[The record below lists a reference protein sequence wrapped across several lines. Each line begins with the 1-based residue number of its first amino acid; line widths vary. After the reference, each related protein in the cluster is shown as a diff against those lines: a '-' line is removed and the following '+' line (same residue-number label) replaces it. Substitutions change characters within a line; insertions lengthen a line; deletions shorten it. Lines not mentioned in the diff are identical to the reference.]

1 MISKKI
7 MLLMILAILI
17 LLAAASA
24 TTLFG
29 QPTSNGTLVGL
40 EYTGPPGSTVIQS
53 NTVVPTDKIQLISY
67 AKHNETLSIKGI
79 MFNGYGT
86 QNITTKGANN
96 TTITTPIKIMN
107 NPLYFNT
114 TIKIT
119 GREVET
125 QDIKLPETLQ
135 KENVQITINGTTFN
149 FYHLTSKSV
158 IPTQITDLGIT
169 GIIIAII
176 IINSIMWIISL
187 GIARGI
193 INRIFYF
200 PKSSKFTW
208 TGLVFLLVGMYY
220 TIYEEYYYEITS
232 SYKDM
237 AAIGVFA
244 MAIYLWI
251 SLNIIPSK
259 SSKIFVE
266 RFIIDMNTPKKEIMI
281 LYTGKANDGTRIA
294 INPHSK
300 REAFMRLIGIN
311 KKIKFKDKEGNAR
324 KDIDIIKNID
334 YDSSDMDIEGS
345 YLMSPKITI
354 SESLKEED
362 IASKWKDQDPEWI
375 NYGMELNPE
384 TGEWE
389 RKKGIINRIL
399 SHFQKELLIPV
410 SQYVQDRTVEHEA
423 EKISYDQVIKELEDL
438 TIKYN
443 LIMEKWKQN
452 GAIEGNKIYNE
463 IEELYKQ
470 IKEKTEEKRG
480 LEGKQD
486 EETK

>member
-1 MISKKI
+1 MISRKI
-7 MLLMILAILI
+7 MLLCILAILI
-17 LLAAASA
+17 LPAAASA

-29 QPTSNGTLVGL
+29 QPTTNGTLVGL
-40 EYTGPPGSTVIQS
+40 EYTGPPGSTVIQQK
-53 NTVVPTDKIQLISY
+53 TVVPTDKIELVSY
-67 AKHNETLSIKGI
+67 STHNETLSIRGI
-79 MFNGYGT
+79 MFDGYRT
-86 QNITTKGANN
+86 QNITTKGSNN
-96 TTITTPIKIMN
+96 TTITTTIKVMN

-114 TIKIT
+114 SIKIT
-119 GREVET
+119 GREVEI
-125 QDIKLPETLQ
+125 QEISLPETLQ
-135 KENVQITINGTTFN
+135 KENVQININGTTFN

-208 TGLVFLLVGMYY
+208 TGLIFLLLGMYY
-220 TIYEEYYYEITS
+220 VVYENYYYEITS
-232 SYKDM
+232 SYRDM
-237 AAIGVFA
+237 AAIGIFA
-244 MAIYLWI
+244 FFIYLWI

-266 RFIIDMNTPKKEIMI
+266 RFVIDMDKPKKEIMI

-300 REAFMRLIGIN
+300 REAFLRLIGIQ
-311 KKIKFKDKEGNAR
+311 KKIKFRDKSNGEA

-334 YDSSDMDIEGS
+334 YDSTDMDIEGS

-354 SESLKEED
+354 SESLKEKEV
-362 IASKWKDQDPEWI
+362 ASKWADQDPEWV
-375 NYGMELNPE
+375 NYGMEWNPE
-384 TGEWE
+384 TETWE
-389 RKKGIINRIL
+389 RKKGLINRIL
-399 SHFQKELLIPV
+399 SHFQRELWIPI
-410 SQYVQDRTVEHEA
+410 SQYVQRRTVEHEA

-443 LIMEKWKQN
+443 VLVEKWKQN

-463 IEELYKQ
+463 IKEMYKQ
-470 IKEKTEEKRG
+470 IKEKKTEEKELRP
-480 LEGKQD
+480 EGEK
-486 EETK
+486 